1 MKVRRGK
8 REEGEGEESGG
19 AGNRANVQGNPIG
32 SQQASKET

>member
-8 REEGEGEESGG
+8 REEEEESGG
-19 AGNRANVQGNPIG
+19 GGNRANVQGNPIG